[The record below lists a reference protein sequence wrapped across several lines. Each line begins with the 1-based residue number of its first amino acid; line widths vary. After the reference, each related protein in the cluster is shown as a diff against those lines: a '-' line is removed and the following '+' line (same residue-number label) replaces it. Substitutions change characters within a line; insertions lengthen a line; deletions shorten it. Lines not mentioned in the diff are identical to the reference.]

1 MGNAAM
7 DNVLTSAQCEFASQ
21 QSSDAQM
28 NVPAAGTDHAAT
40 DSPPRAVRNR
50 LPDERISVTH
60 KFSVGGQE
68 GYITVGLYPDHQ
80 PGEIFITMA
89 KEGSTLS
96 GFISSFAQSIS
107 IGLQH
112 GVPLRLYCEKF
123 SHTRFEPS
131 GWTGNPEIGYAN
143 SVMDYIFRW
152 LHLRFGSAGPKS
164 LALSELLPLSSG
176 NKQLQV
182 PAPVARPD
190 PAVND
195 LQSSDAP
202 SCRHCGSITK
212 RNGSCYVCIN
222 CGSTSGCS

>member
-1 MGNAAM
+1 MSDVMVTDIAIRTN
-7 DNVLTSAQCEFASQ
+7 SQASSITPQ
-21 QSSDAQM
+21 PTHGEQAC
-28 NVPAAGTDHAAT
+28 VHPTG
-40 DSPPRAVRNR
+40 SPPRALRNR
-50 LPDERISVTH
+50 LPDERISLTH

-96 GFISSFAQSIS
+96 GFISSFAQAIS

-112 GVPLRLYCEKF
+112 GVPLRLFCEKF

-152 LHLRFGSAGPKS
+152 LHLKFGNNAQDANG
-164 LALSELLPLSSG
+164 LSEGPGSSADR
-176 NKQLQV
+176 QRQ
-182 PAPVARPD
+182 PHEASSR
-190 PAVND
+190 PAVAD
-195 LQSSDAP
+195 FQSGDAP

-212 RNGSCYVCIN
+212 RNGSCYACIN
-222 CGSTSGCS
+222 CGSTTGCS